1 MLPCFLLFSWQW
13 LFGLKLVDVH
23 TGQPPGWL
31 KVSLGPVFF
40 TWGLVALWLVV
51 GVVLPRGRLT
61 TLHLLSPLIYNLSNA
76 QSALTDPEGRALM
89 DKAFDWVVVFNE
101 DEDGLNKLD

>member
-1 MLPCFLLFSWQW
+1 MLPFPCQW
-13 LFGLKLVDVH
+13 LFGLKVVDVH

-31 KVSLGPVFF
+31 KVSLGPVSY
-40 TWGLVALWLVV
+40 TWGFVVLWLVV
-51 GVVLPRGRLT
+51 GVAVPRGRLT

-89 DKAFDWVVVFNE
+89 DKAFGWVVVFNE
-101 DEDGLNKLD
+101 EDKGGA